1 MEQFENLFAHITTEW
16 DGTLLIIGDFNI
28 DLLDRHSA
36 RVVQYKNVL
45 DSYNLHQHYQLKYL
59 TASRQNQVRWSTIK
73 YPVYQTG

>member
-45 DSYNLHQHYQLKYL
+45 DSYNFHQHYQ
-59 TASRQNQVRWSTIK
+59 
-73 YPVYQTG
+73 